1 MALAGLTTPN
11 RGNGNVMRLHG
22 PACGGDFRTTDIDV
36 QGDKAHCWKCDRNFR
51 LSLLMNSKLD
61 DGSGTDPGPFTGGSG
76 ETAGVAEVASVPAAD
91 SPLDDPTQNP
101 PAGCSYRQTLNGW
114 VAGANTRSWFAL
126 WVIPFAAVWSGMSL
140 GMIYGQQIVHH
151 KLNVVMSLFGLP
163 FLMGSVFIW
172 GLAVM
177 MVAGKVRVT
186 CQGDQLE
193 VFTGVLGLGIRKRVP
208 IAGVRTVYAA
218 PSYARR
224 GAVDYI
230 YVEGARDFRFGSG
243 VNFTRQQ
250 FLLKVMR
257 YKLGLRP
264 PPTDFQAGEA

>member
-1 MALAGLTTPN
+1 
-11 RGNGNVMRLHG
+11 MRLYC
-22 PACGGDFRTTDIDV
+22 PACGGDFRTVDIDL
-36 QGDKAHCWKCDRNFR
+36 QGDKAHCRKCDRNFR
-51 LSLLMNSKLD
+51 LSSLVNSNLD
-61 DGSGTDPGPFTGGSG
+61 DGSGTHPGRFTVGSG
-76 ETAGVAEVASVPAAD
+76 DTAGVAEVPAPTTD
-91 SPLDDPTQNP
+91 SPLDDPTQSP
-101 PAGCSYRQTLNGW
+101 PAGCYYHQTLDGW

-126 WVIPFAAVWSGMSL
+126 YLIPFATVWSGMSL

-257 YKLGLRP
+257 YKLGLRS